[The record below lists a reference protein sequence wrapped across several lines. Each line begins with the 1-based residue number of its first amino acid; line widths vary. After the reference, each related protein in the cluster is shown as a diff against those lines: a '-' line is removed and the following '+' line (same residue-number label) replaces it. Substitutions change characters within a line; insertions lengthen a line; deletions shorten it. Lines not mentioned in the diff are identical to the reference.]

1 MRKRIIITLL
11 CIISLSIVGF
21 GYTNIKKYGSNIE
34 VKTIYEDGHKYVIAY
49 QYCDNIQRPGGVD
62 IEHSAACP
70 CLKNK

>member
-1 MRKRIIITLL
+1 MKKFAIIVL
-11 CIISLSIVGF
+11 CIICMSLITSA
-21 GYTNIKKYGSNIE
+21 YTNIRKYGGNIE

-49 QYCDNIQRPGGVD
+49 QYVNNMERPGGID